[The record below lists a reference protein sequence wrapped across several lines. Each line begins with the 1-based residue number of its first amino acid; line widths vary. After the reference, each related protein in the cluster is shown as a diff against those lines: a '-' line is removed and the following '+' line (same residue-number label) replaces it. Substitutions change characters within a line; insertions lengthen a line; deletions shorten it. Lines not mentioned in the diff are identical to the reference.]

1 MTALIP
7 GENDLL
13 AYVDGQLDDA
23 GRQRVEQYLLQNPQA
38 AKKVAE
44 WLDVNQRLRI
54 VLTQQDP
61 ELDTARY
68 DPRLILHKLQQR
80 RQMRLAMAFMVLI
93 SVGGGGAAGW
103 QFKTMQM
110 QSATLPMED
119 AVHAYNLFTRD
130 RLPMMD
136 VAASNRDDMNN
147 WLSRYFINGD
157 MPPNFEKYGFKLLGG
172 RLMATDQGPSA
183 LVVYQNAQGM
193 RITFYIRPTGKTALK
208 SGYRETGNLM
218 AQYWSDHKYNYA
230 IISPA
235 NDNQTAGVQKAVA
248 DYTANAPTV

>member
-7 GENDLL
+7 EENDLL

-23 GRQRVEQYLLQNPQA
+23 GRQWVEQYLRQNPQA

-54 VLTQQDP
+54 ALTQNQP
-61 ELDTARY
+61 LSDTARY
-68 DPRLILHKLQQR
+68 EPQMIRHKLRQR
-80 RQMRLAMAFMVLI
+80 RQMRLAMAFMLLL
-93 SVGGGGAAGW
+93 SLGGGGAAGW
-103 QFKTMQM
+103 QCKSIALQR
-110 QSATLPMED
+110 ATLPMED
-119 AVHAYNLFTRD
+119 AVHAYKLFTRD
-130 RLPMMD
+130 QLPMMD
-136 VAASNRDDMNN
+136 VAASNHDDMNN

-183 LVVYQNAQGM
+183 LVVYQNAQGV

-208 SGYRETGNLM
+208 NGHRETDNLM
-218 AQYWSDHKYNYA
+218 AQYWSDHRYNYA

-235 NDNQTAGVQKAVA
+235 NDSQAAGVQKAVA
-248 DYTANAPTV
+248 DYTAAAHTV